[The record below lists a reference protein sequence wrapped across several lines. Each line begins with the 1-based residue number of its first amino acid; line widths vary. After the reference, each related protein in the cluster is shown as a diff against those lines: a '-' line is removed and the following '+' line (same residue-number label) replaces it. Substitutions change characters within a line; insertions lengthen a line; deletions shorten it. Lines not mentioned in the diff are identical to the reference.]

1 MNQIPFFRNLLLL
14 SGMSQFKFSA
24 LTHFLHWQT
33 FVFDGENLIYYY
45 YQSLVMA
52 SSFFF
57 PS

>member
-1 MNQIPFFRNLLLL
+1 MKQIPFFRNLLLL

-45 YQSLVMA
+45 Y
-52 SSFFF
+52 
-57 PS
+57 